1 MSGRMRL
8 SNLLAATLIV
18 CATAGVSA
26 QQPAPTPQPAAEVP
40 AADASAAREAHAPPV
55 PEPAKLDTRT
65 QYPAFLTNS
74 YFGVNIGSMR
84 YLFTSR
90 QLEPGFQAE
99 SVEIPHLAARI
110 DLFGHQFFKYLSA
123 QVIYM
128 RPARYVA
135 YTNVNGDQARRRV
148 SEAFGGVTLSSSLPV
163 SDRISVYGEAGWGVT
178 SRAGFAIDGKTVLK
192 DARFGAALLGG
203 GVEFHATRTV
213 DLLLSAT
220 YSPGREA
227 LHQPSMRLFTTGFR
241 YHMRKLPER
250 QVEENRRAGFFFPE
264 NIVRFGYTNGA
275 VGYGANE
282 FFSSVVPI
290 FWGGDVRTGRGVTVD
305 YERNVFHT
313 RERFAFDL
321 GVSASAWTS
330 RDERQGFRTLS
341 AYPLFR
347 FMLFRTNPADV
358 YASYSLAGPTFIS
371 RTLLDHQNTGARFT
385 FQDFMAIGAFVGQAR
400 RINVEL
406 GIKHYSNGNIFTRN
420 AAIRVPLTF
429 MVGWVF

>member
-1 MSGRMRL
+1 MRL
-8 SNLLAATLIV
+8 WNLLAATLIV
-18 CATAGVSA
+18 CTTAGVSA
-26 QQPAPTPQPAAEVP
+26 QRPAPAPRP
-40 AADASAAREAHAPPV
+40 AADAPATGATTARETQGSV
-55 PEPAKLDTRT
+55 TEPAKPDTRT
-65 QYPAFLTNS
+65 QYPAFLANS
-74 YFGVNIGSMR
+74 YFGINVGSMH
-84 YLFTSR
+84 YLFSSR
-90 QLEPGFQAE
+90 QLEPGFHAE

-110 DLFGHQFFKYLSA
+110 DLFGHQFSRHLSA

-135 YTNVNGDQARRRV
+135 YTNVNGDQSRRRV
-148 SEAFGGVTLSSSLPV
+148 SEAFGGVTLSSSLPL
-163 SDRISVYGEAGWGVT
+163 SDRFSVYGEGGWGIT

-192 DARFGAALLGG
+192 DARFGAVLLGG
-203 GVEFHATRTV
+203 GLTYHLTPAV

-220 YSPGREA
+220 YSPGREE
-227 LHQPSMRLFTTGFR
+227 LQQPSMRLFSTGFR
-241 YHMRKLPER
+241 YHMRKLPAA

-264 NIVRFGYTNGA
+264 SLVRLGYSSGA
-275 VGYGANE
+275 LGYGANE

-330 RDERQGFRTLS
+330 RDERQAFRTLS

-347 FMLFRTNPADV
+347 FMLLRTSPADV

-371 RTLLDHQNTGARFT
+371 RTFLDHQNTGARFT
-385 FQDFMAIGAFVGQAR
+385 FQDFMAVGAFVGRAR
-400 RINVEL
+400 RLDVEL
-406 GIKHYSNGNIFTRN
+406 GIKHYSNGNIFTHN

-429 MVGWVF
+429 TVGWVF